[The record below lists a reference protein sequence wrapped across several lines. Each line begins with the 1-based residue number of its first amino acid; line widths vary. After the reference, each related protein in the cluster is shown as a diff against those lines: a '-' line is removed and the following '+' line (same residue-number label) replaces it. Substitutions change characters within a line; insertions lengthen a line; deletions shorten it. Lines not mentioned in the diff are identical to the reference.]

1 MSRGRLLLGAAAA
14 TLAALVVVLFV
25 WDRVQSSESRSA
37 EGLAIEA
44 RTDLSPRSVFF
55 GDTVTALVEVT
66 LDRNRVDP
74 DSVRV
79 EADFA
84 PWKPVAKPERSRRD
98 QGTTTSLRFSYVL
111 RCLGNRCIST
121 EESRVILDKAVQSF
135 GRARVTY
142 TAAEGAVA
150 SDRESLQAPWPRL
163 LVGARFSA
171 RDAQATGT
179 SLTGWRAD
187 VDSMPTLTYSMTPG
201 VLSALLLVGGALVA
215 SAGGAFAYRV
225 RPRRTASTL
234 PEAGPPEP
242 VLTSLERALAL
253 LEISER
259 VDGAAD
265 QRRAL
270 ELVAAALAEHG
281 DAKLA
286 STSRALAWSRP
297 VPAVKETNGLAVQ
310 ARSALLNGAG

>member
-1 MSRGRLLLGAAAA
+1 MSRDRLLLGAAAA
-14 TLAALVVVLFV
+14 GVIVLVVGLFT
-25 WDRVQSSESRSA
+25 WDRVSGGESRSA
-37 EGLAIEA
+37 EGPPIEA

-55 GDTVTALVEVT
+55 GDTVTAFVHVT

-84 PWKPVAKPERSRRD
+84 PWKRVASPERMRQD
-98 QGTTTSLRFSYVL
+98 QGSTTSLRFTYAL
-111 RCLGNRCIST
+111 RCLGMRCIST
-121 EESRVILDKAVQSF
+121 EESRVILDKAVQAF

-142 TAAEGAVA
+142 TAAEGAEA
-150 SDRESLQAPWPRL
+150 SGRESIQAPWPRL

-171 RDAQATGT
+171 RDAQAAGT

-187 VDSMPTLTYSMTPG
+187 VDSMPRLTYSMTPG
-201 VLSALLLVGGALVA
+201 VLSALLLVGGVLVA
-215 SAGGAFAYRV
+215 SAGVAFAYRV
-225 RPRRTASTL
+225 LPRRTASTL
-234 PEAGPPEP
+234 PEAEPAEP

-253 LEISER
+253 LELTER

-297 VPAVKETNGLAVQ
+297 VPAVKATNGLAVQ